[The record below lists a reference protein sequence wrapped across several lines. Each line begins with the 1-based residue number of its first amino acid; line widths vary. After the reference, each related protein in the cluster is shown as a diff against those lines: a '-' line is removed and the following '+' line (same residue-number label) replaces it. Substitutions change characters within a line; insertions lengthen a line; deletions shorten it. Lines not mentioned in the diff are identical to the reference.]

1 MARLNTATLPPQRL
15 SYSKKTKEWRKDNI
29 DYADKQSFYHNESVR
44 KSLRN
49 KVINLNL
56 YNGVVDIRDLTNI
69 VNPYAM
75 DASFIPDNIPHHPI
89 VVPKIDLL
97 VGEEIKR
104 RFDWR
109 VVVTNSDAISAK
121 EEAKKKIL
129 FEKTLEYLQA
139 NYSEEELEV
148 KLQEFEKFMKYDWQ
162 DLREKMANQILRHYW
177 EEQNFGNL
185 FNLGFKDALI
195 VAEEIYQIDIVHDEP
210 VLTKLNPL
218 KVHAVRSG
226 NSDRIEDSSIII
238 IEDHWSPGKIV
249 DYFHDELKPEDIDY
263 IMDYSTV
270 KSGGSYSDDYNNHV
284 LLRDGLDGMT
294 NNDTLNTIFNIAEIN
309 GHYFSSDFTDEN
321 GNIRVLRVYWR
332 SLKKIK
338 KVKYYDS
345 FGEEQYKI
353 MSEEYIV
360 DKDMGEEA
368 TTLWVNE
375 WWEGTKIGKDIYLAM
390 KPKNVQYNR
399 LNNPSYSHP
408 GIIGQIYNTNQG
420 KAVSL
425 LDRCKN
431 YQYMYDVIWDR
442 LNKAIATNYGKI
454 FELDLAKVPENW
466 EIDKWLHFA
475 IVNKIAVID
484 SFKEGNQ
491 GAATGKLAGGFNTSG
506 GRSIDMET
514 GTYIQFGFGSETDSE
529 TTGLVDP
536 SRVALKMHGRRNITT
551 TTFDPNEMISTNK
564 LGISP
569 SGKVLRILYR
579 TNDAVSAIT
588 PANTVR
594 SIVTRSFD
602 FENETS
608 LNFDIMNS
616 VMDSLEVNNDLTF
629 TGDAIDLTREELK
642 IRAKS
647 YFSTQGRAVT
657 AQDYES
663 LIYSMP
669 AKFGGIARVGLVN
682 DPSSTNRRIS
692 MYVVSQDE
700 NGSLMMTNSVT
711 KNNIKNWISRY
722 KSLNDVIDIIDAKI
736 VNFGIEFSIVSSPNF
751 NSNSVI
757 NNAVSK
763 LQEYFE
769 DHLYIGEP
777 VYITEIYNTLNK
789 TEGVVD
795 VKKVNIFSK
804 SSAGYSPMTLDF
816 DELIS
821 KDGSYLKIPRN
832 VIMELKYPNLDIRGI
847 IR

>member
-514 GTYIQFGFGSETDSE
+514 GTYIQAHIELLEYIKMEMGEIAGVTKQREGQTSSRETLGGIERSVNQSAHITEFWFHTHEQVKLRVLEAFLE
-529 TTGLVDP
+529 TAKIALKGKNKKAQYILDDQTIQILNVEGDEIYEADYGLVCT
-536 SRVALKMHGRRNITT
+536 SSSKTLELEQALKQYAQAFLQNGGKL
-551 TTFDPNEMISTNK
+551 ST
-564 LGISP
+564 IMDIYFSP
-569 SGKVLRILYR
+569 SLSEMRRKLEIAEENIEKANNKAQEDANKIAMQKQADEKEIEITKIQLDDIKNQRD
-579 TNDAVSAIT
+579 NDVKLLIAQIKD
-588 PANTVR
+588 N
-594 SIVTRSFD
+594 ID
-602 FENETS
+602 
-608 LNFDIMNS
+608 NS
-616 VMDSLEVNNDLTF
+616 DEIGDGIAEKKLELDKKKQL
-629 TGDAIDLTREELK
+629 DDKLLK
-642 IRAKS
+642 IKDLEQKM
-647 YFSTQGRAVT
+647 TMHK
-657 AQDYES
+657 DKMKMENKK
-663 LIYSMP
+663 IN
-669 AKFGGIARVGLVN
+669 K
-682 DPSSTNRRIS
+682 SSTP
-692 MYVVSQDE
+692 
-700 NGSLMMTNSVT
+700 
-711 KNNIKNWISRY
+711 K
-722 KSLNDVIDIIDAKI
+722 
-736 VNFGIEFSIVSSPNF
+736 
-751 NSNSVI
+751 
-757 NNAVSK
+757 
-763 LQEYFE
+763 
-769 DHLYIGEP
+769 
-777 VYITEIYNTLNK
+777 
-789 TEGVVD
+789 
-795 VKKVNIFSK
+795 
-804 SSAGYSPMTLDF
+804 
-816 DELIS
+816 
-821 KDGSYLKIPRN
+821 
-832 VIMELKYPNLDIRGI
+832 
-847 IR
+847 